1 MGLKFQ
7 ILFAAVVASGLRLL
21 YSAYFLPPEKVDVEE
36 NGWYGLG
43 PQRPDD
49 LTVYPFKVDVPEEA
63 LQDLK
68 RRLENARISH
78 THLEDSENFWYG
90 FNSGELEVFR
100 KYWLNDYNW
109 RQYEAVINA
118 FRHFKTEIEGLKIHF
133 IHQTAAA
140 GYKKVLPLLIVHG
153 WPGNVFEL
161 YKIIPILTDPKKYGI
176 VSDVAFEVVAPSIP
190 GYGWS
195 DQPRKTGFSQVVCAR
210 VFRKLMERLHFN
222 KFYLQGGD
230 WGAIINVN
238 LAKLYPDRVFGIHLN
253 MMPLIPLSSF
263 KVAAFEI
270 IGSLFPK
277 LIFSSPHHHNQSML
291 EKFSTMI
298 VESGYMHLQATKP
311 DTVGTAL
318 NDSPIGLAAYI
329 LEKFS
334 TWTNVEN
341 RARRDGGLTK
351 KFSRDELL
359 TIVMIYWLNGN
370 IVSSQRFYRE
380 YFLDQRN
387 NALKKLYMTT
397 PTAHASGMNEL
408 FDRTP
413 PEISSVMCNLTHY
426 TAIPDMGHFAAL
438 EMPQILAA
446 DIFDFIKSLEK

>member
-1 MGLKFQ
+1 MKRHSQASLDIARRHARPVFYVIQEENELNAKSMGWKFQ
-7 ILFAAVVASGLRLL
+7 ILFTAIVASGLRLL
-21 YSAYFLPPEKVDVEE
+21 YTAYFVPPEKVDVEE

-43 PQRPDD
+43 LKRPDD
-49 LTVYPFKVDVPEEA
+49 LAVYPFKIDVPEEA

-78 THLEDSENFWYG
+78 TPLEDSDNFWYG
-90 FNSGELEVFR
+90 FNSRELEVFR

-109 RQYEAVINA
+109 RQYESIING
-118 FRHFKTEIEGLKIHF
+118 FRHFKTEIEGMKIHF
-133 IHQTAAA
+133 IHETAAA
-140 GYKKVLPLLIVHG
+140 NYKKVFPLLIVHG

-161 YKIIPILTDPKKYGI
+161 YKIIPILTDPKKHGI
-176 VSDVAFEVVAPSIP
+176 ASDIAFEVVAPSIP

-195 DQPRKTGFSQVVCAR
+195 DQPKKTGFSQVVCAR
-210 VFRKLMERLHFN
+210 VFRKLMERLKFK

-230 WGAIINVN
+230 WGAMINVN
-238 LAKLYPDRVFGIHLN
+238 LAKLYPDRVYGIHLN

-263 KVAAFEI
+263 KVTALEVM
-270 IGSLFPK
+270 GSLFPK
-277 LIFSSPHHHNQSML
+277 LIFASDHHHNQSVF
-291 EKFSTMI
+291 EKFLTMI

-334 TWTNVEN
+334 SWTNMEN
-341 RARRDGGLTK
+341 RALPDGGLTK

-370 IVSSQRFYRE
+370 IVSSQRFLPR
-380 YFLDQRN
+380 
-387 NALKKLYMTT
+387 
-397 PTAHASGMNEL
+397 
-408 FDRTP
+408 
-413 PEISSVMCNLTHY
+413 
-426 TAIPDMGHFAAL
+426 
-438 EMPQILAA
+438 IL
-446 DIFDFIKSLEK
+446 S

>member
-1 MGLKFQ
+1 MGLTFH
-7 ILFAAVVASGLRLL
+7 ILLAIVLASGLHFL
-21 YSAYFLPPEKVDVEE
+21 YSAYFLPPENVDIEE
-36 NGWYGLG
+36 SGWYGSG

-49 LTVYPFKVDVPEEA
+49 LTVYPFKVDVSEKA

-68 RRLENARISH
+68 RRLESARIFH
-78 THLEDSENFWYG
+78 THLEDSDNFWYG
-90 FNSGELEVFR
+90 FNSDELEVFR

-109 RQYEAVINA
+109 REYEAVING
-118 FRHFKTEIEGLKIHF
+118 FRHFMTEIEGLKVHF
-133 IHQTAAA
+133 IHEAAAA
-140 GYKKVLPLLIVHG
+140 GYKKVFPLLIVHG

-161 YKIIPILTDPKKYGI
+161 HKIIPMLTDPKKYGI
-176 VSDVAFEVVAPSIP
+176 SSDIAFEVVAPSIP

-195 DQPRKTGFSQVVCAR
+195 DQPKKTGFSQVICAR
-210 VFRKLMERLHFN
+210 VFRKLMERLNFN

-238 LAKLYPDRVFGIHLN
+238 LAKLYPYRVFGIHLN
-253 MMPLIPLSSF
+253 TMPLISLSSF
-263 KVAAFEI
+263 KVAALEI
-270 IGSLFPK
+270 IGTLFPK
-277 LIFSSPHHHNQSML
+277 LIFSSVNHHNHSIL

-334 TWTNVEN
+334 TWTNLEN
-341 RARRDGGLTK
+341 RAHRDGGLTK
-351 KFSRDELL
+351 KFSRGELI

-387 NALKKLYMTT
+387 NALKKVYMAV
-397 PTAHASGMNEL
+397 PTAHASGLNEL

-413 PEISSVMCNLTHY
+413 PEISSVACNLTHY

-438 EMPQILAA
+438 EAPQPLAA
-446 DIFDFIKSLEK
+446 DIFDFVNSMEK